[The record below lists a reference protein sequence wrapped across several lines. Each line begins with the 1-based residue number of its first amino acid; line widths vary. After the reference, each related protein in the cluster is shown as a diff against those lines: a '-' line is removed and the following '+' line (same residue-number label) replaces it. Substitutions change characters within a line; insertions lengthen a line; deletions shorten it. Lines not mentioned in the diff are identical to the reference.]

1 VSAVAIVAL
10 VLGIVVL
17 TTMLVAVPVSRRA
30 RRVQSELEAQ
40 VGDGERAETV
50 RGLGLESRG
59 PKQVR
64 GTGRLVLTHDE
75 LRFRMWVPDRETRIP
90 LASVTD
96 VGTERTWLG
105 KWVGKRLLRVR
116 WRTPEGAED
125 AMAWEVRDLD
135 AWLAALAPQP
145 GADAPGAADP
155 GAER

>member
-1 VSAVAIVAL
+1 VSALGVVAL
-10 VLGIVVL
+10 VLGILAFVAL
-17 TTMLVAVPVSRRA
+17 TFALVMIPVARRA
-30 RRVQSELEAQ
+30 KRVAAEMEAQ
-40 VGDGERAETV
+40 VGEGERAENV

-64 GTGRLVLTHDE
+64 GNGRLLLTHDE
-75 LRFRMWVPDRETRIP
+75 LRFRMWAPDRETRMP

-105 KWVGKRLLRVR
+105 KWVGRRLLRVR

-135 AWLAALAPQP
+135 GWLAALGRAE
-145 GADAPGAADP
+145 
-155 GAER
+155 AER